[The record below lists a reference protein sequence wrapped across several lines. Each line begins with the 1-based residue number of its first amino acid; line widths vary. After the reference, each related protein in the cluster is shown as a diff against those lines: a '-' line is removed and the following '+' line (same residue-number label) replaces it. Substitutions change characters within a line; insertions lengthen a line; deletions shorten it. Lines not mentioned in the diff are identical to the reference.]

1 MPRAASNLLTC
12 TSVCATSL
20 PSRRGGTKGIAKS
33 NCQKKKMQGK
43 KLLIFFLAVALETSQ
58 LLGRFNL
65 CYDRGLVQMYLLW
78 LCNLSGASTFR
89 LSAAG
94 QV

>member
-1 MPRAASNLLTC
+1 MQAC
-12 TSVCATSL
+12 TTSL

-33 NCQKKKMQGK
+33 NCQKKNAGE

-78 LCNLSGASTFR
+78 LCNVSGASTFR